1 MLLAF
6 CSTQFISLLKYI
18 SKWLFSPTDQS
29 KVLNEAINLIQLL
42 QGYGVDTN
50 VELIQPKPSEI
61 LRVNKNLI
69 QFAVPPQDETVVQS
83 LGLKRFAFKHDAFCS
98 QKRAAF

>member
-1 MLLAF
+1 MLLTF
-6 CSTQFISLLKYI
+6 CSTQFISLLYYI
-18 SKWLFSPTDQS
+18 SKWLISPTDQS

-83 LGLKRFAFKHDAFCS
+83 LGLKRFAF
-98 QKRAAF
+98 